1 MFASGNCMVTPPG
14 IQAEPIALQFNPVTL
29 PSVSRR
35 KRNLVKSDL
44 CRFRNQWKTLIS
56 VDLAKKLAKYIP
68 WEPKVGDLTIVFGEA
83 GEEIIEPINL
93 KHEKEKK
100 ILLSLRNVGHIVWL
114 PRLTML
120 LYELKKRSEKGFSLT
135 YDRETDSWCY
145 RDERM
150 EICNSSPED
159 AAARA
164 LLRLLEEEEEKVS

>member
-1 MFASGNCMVTPPG
+1 M
-14 IQAEPIALQFNPVTL
+14 
-29 PSVSRR
+29 
-35 KRNLVKSDL
+35 
-44 CRFRNQWKTLIS
+44 IS

-145 RDERM
+145 RDEKM

-164 LLRLLEEEEEKVS
+164 LLRLLEEEEEEKVS

>member
-1 MFASGNCMVTPPG
+1 MTR
-14 IQAEPIALQFNPVTL
+14 QLNPVTL
-29 PSVSRR
+29 PSVCRR
-35 KRNLVKSDL
+35 KRNLSKSGL
-44 CRFRNQWKTLIS
+44 FCINQICTGFRNQGKTLIS

-68 WEPKVGDLTIVFGEA
+68 WEPKVGDLTVVFGEA

-100 ILLSLRNVGHIVWL
+100 IVLSLRNVGHLVWL

-120 LYELKKRSEKGFSLT
+120 LYELKKRSNKGFSLT
-135 YDRETDSWCY
+135 YDRDTDSWCY

-150 EICNSSPED
+150 EICNKSPED

-164 LLRLLEEEEEKVS
+164 LLMLLEEKVS